1 MTATLEL
8 VEAEAV
14 FTRTGARGVR
24 RVRTGG
30 VIAAAFDHWDSRKG
44 DPQLHTH
51 VTVANRVQGPDGQW
65 RTLDS
70 ATLHRAVVAYSETY
84 NQLLADEV
92 TRRTGLGWEPRER
105 GRPRP
110 ASRPGARRGPGR
122 VDRRVLAAV
131 GRHRG
136 RGRHRHRPDRA
147 ATGRRPVDRG
157 R

>member
-1 MTATLEL
+1 M
-8 VEAEAV
+8 

-24 RVRTGG
+24 RVRTSG

-92 TRRTGLGWEPRER
+92 TRRTGLGWELRER
-105 GRPRP
+105 GGRGR
-110 ASRPGARRGPGR
+110 RPGPGTRRRPGR
-122 VDRRVLAAV
+122 VDRRVLPAV
-131 GRHRG
+131 RRHRG
-136 RGRHRHRPDRA
+136 RGRHRHRPGPCSAPDG
-147 ATGRRPVDRG
+147 TRRPG